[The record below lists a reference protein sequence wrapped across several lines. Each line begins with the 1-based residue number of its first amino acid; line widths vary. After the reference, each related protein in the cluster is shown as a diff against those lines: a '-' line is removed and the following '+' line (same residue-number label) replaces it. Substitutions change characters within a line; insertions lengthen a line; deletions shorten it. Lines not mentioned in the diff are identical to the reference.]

1 MDDKPRRDAPLG
13 TRVTVVEMRVA
24 EQARRFDEH
33 LIAMG
38 LAREAQDRINSD
50 QLALIRKLDERAD
63 RQDVMF
69 ARLLGGVAVIVSVS
83 QLVGPFVL
91 KTLGLGG

>member
-1 MDDKPRRDAPLG
+1 M
-13 TRVTVVEMRVA
+13 TVVEMRVA

-33 LIAMG
+33 IIAEEKS
-38 LAREAQDRINSD
+38 LQAQDRINRD

-83 QLVGPFVL
+83 QFLGPVVL
-91 KTLGLGG
+91 RSLGLTQ